1 MQNVPL
7 KERLGRDT
15 TWFNVHGAPQAPT
28 LLLAHGS
35 TLTRQSWQPQVDML
49 QDQYRI
55 INPDL
60 PGHGTLA
67 DFPFMMVGA
76 IQTLEAAVEMNNI
89 QRMLLVGASLGGHV
103 ATLYASLHPEHTA
116 GLLISGASMNFNGLV
131 GGWTRLVGKLMPRL
145 FSPTR
150 LQQTAEQS
158 MRKKWPAD
166 TVEGLLKGG
175 LYPAGAFQSFREL
188 PDYDFKTL
196 LQKVQAP
203 VLILNGELDR
213 PNRKQEQ
220 EFVSAARRAQIK
232 IIDGAGHA
240 CAIEKP
246 GAFNQA
252 VLAFAKQIFN

>member
-1 MQNVPL
+1 MNNPL
-7 KERLGRDT
+7 KERLGRDHG
-15 TWFNVHGAPQAPT
+15 WFDVYGAPHAPT
-28 LLLAHGS
+28 ILLVHGS
-35 TLTRQSWQPQVDML
+35 TLTRQSWQPQVDL
-49 QDQYRI
+49 FQDQYRV

-67 DFPFMMVGA
+67 EFPFSMAGA
-76 IQTLEAAVEMNNI
+76 VQTLEEAVEINNI
-89 QRMLLVGASLGGHV
+89 QCLLLVGASLGGHV

-116 GLLISGASMNFNGLV
+116 GLVISGASMNFHGLV
-131 GGWTRLVGKLMPRL
+131 GGWTRLIGKLMPRL

-166 TVEGLLKGG
+166 TVEGLLKAG

-188 PDYDFKTL
+188 PDYDFETL
-196 LQKVQAP
+196 LQKVSTP

-220 EFVSAARRAQIK
+220 EFAAAARQAQIK
-232 IIDGAGHA
+232 VIDGVGHA

-246 GAFNQA
+246 DTFNQA
-252 VLAFAKQIFN
+252 VIAFAKQIFN

>member
-1 MQNVPL
+1 MQNIPL
-7 KERLGRDT
+7 KDRLERNPD
-15 TWFNVHGAPQAPT
+15 WFDVHGAPQAPT
-28 LLLAHGS
+28 LLLVHGS
-35 TLTRQSWQPQVDML
+35 TLTRQSWKPQVDML
-49 QDQYRI
+49 QEKYRI

-67 DFPFMMVGA
+67 DFPFTMAGA
-76 IQTLEAAVEMNNI
+76 IRTLVAAVEMNHV
-89 QRMLLVGASLGGHV
+89 QHMLLVGASLGGHV

-116 GLLISGASMNFNGLV
+116 GLVISGASMNFHGLV

-166 TVEGLLKGG
+166 IVEGLLKAG

-220 EFVSAARRAQIK
+220 EFAAAAKQAQIK

-252 VLAFAKQIFN
+252 VLTFAKQVFN